1 MCDSL
6 ISTMNGV
13 VFTLCIHF
21 HVLILICMYLF
32 AVDVFIGNHLMC
44 ANFVRLIPPLISQ
57 IWSTNHP
64 LCPLLV
70 VVTFL
75 LKLQLQ

>member
-32 AVDVFIGNHLMC
+32 ALDVFIGNHFNVC
-44 ANFVRLIPPLISQ
+44 
-57 IWSTNHP
+57 
-64 LCPLLV
+64 
-70 VVTFL
+70 
-75 LKLQLQ
+75 